1 MKLSGVLDVGAIVIT
16 AGNDAAA
23 PRVWIRHGK
32 TRLSLTE
39 QEAVTIASQLADA
52 VAELR
57 ANQSTT
63 GTTERTP
70 Q

>member
-1 MKLSGVLDVGAIVIT
+1 MKLSGVLDVEAIVIT

-23 PRVWIRHGK
+23 PRVWIPHGK

-39 QEAVTIASQLADA
+39 HEAETIASQLADA
-52 VAELR
+52 VAGLR